1 MRPTFSALTV
11 SDVRQ
16 ETADSVSVAFQV
28 PAELME
34 RYAFKPGQYL
44 TLRASVNGEDIRRS

>member
-1 MRPTFSALTV
+1 MRPTFAALTV

-16 ETADSVSVAFQV
+16 ETADSVSIAFNV
-28 PAELME
+28 PSDLME

-44 TLRASVNGEDIRRS
+44 TLRASVNG